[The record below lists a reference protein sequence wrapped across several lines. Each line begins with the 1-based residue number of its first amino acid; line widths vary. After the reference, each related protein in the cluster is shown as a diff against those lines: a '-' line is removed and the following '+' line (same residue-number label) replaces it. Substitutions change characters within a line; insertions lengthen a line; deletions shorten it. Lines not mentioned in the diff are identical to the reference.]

1 MSNRLFTLTLNA
13 IEVLEKVPKR
23 SRSKFVSDAITNYSK
38 KKDVFNDYLVKVGQK
53 KLDVK
58 NTTTKNIRNEDDEI
72 VKNTQDENKTISK
85 KIKIDNGY

>member
-38 KKDVFNDYLVKVGQK
+38 KKDIFNDYLVKVGQK
-53 KLDVK
+53 KLTGVISKKDK
-58 NTTTKNIRNEDDEI
+58 DDTI
-72 VKNTQDENKTISK
+72 DTMLNNSQDENKSIKK
-85 KIKIDNGY
+85 KIKIDDGY